1 MATKRQHF
9 VPRVY
14 MKAWETQVE
23 TSREPNRKFEG
34 VYVFENSNEIGEG
47 ANRNSI
53 LWKPHLYTIK
63 FEYLFIVNSCPKIY
77 SDFVDMV
84 YDVMRNRT
92 LQPIY
97 GKDGYSIIKTKKSI
111 RKHLLNIDNWEFYYD
126 DGNVAKQR
134 SIKNQIESLNSY
146 VLESAF
152 DECFETRWEQNL
164 NNFIESVH
172 NGIPVAM
179 GMSERVIPVESAMNM
194 LSFFFMMLC
203 RSPQFDSMGIYTDI
217 KNNIL
222 YPIFEE
228 MCISDDLTTQE
239 EIDAAIEEGK
249 EYANELMTGIWYSEL
264 YKMIYKN
271 KGGFYHGTLV
281 KAIKDCQM
289 ILFEAY
295 DDAGTF
301 ITSDNPAFEHISAV
315 TRENSN
321 GFVFPISPKYLL
333 FIAKGADKIN
343 IVDHRFANADTV
355 KHFNQIIKQHK
366 MNMLISTEKNIRKIL

>member
-1 MATKRQHF
+1 
-9 VPRVY
+9 
-14 MKAWETQVE
+14 
-23 TSREPNRKFEG
+23 
-34 VYVFENSNEIGEG
+34 
-47 ANRNSI
+47 
-53 LWKPHLYTIK
+53 
-63 FEYLFIVNSCPKIY
+63 
-77 SDFVDMV
+77 
-84 YDVMRNRT
+84 
-92 LQPIY
+92 
-97 GKDGYSIIKTKKSI
+97 
-111 RKHLLNIDNWEFYYD
+111 
-126 DGNVAKQR
+126 
-134 SIKNQIESLNSY
+134 
-146 VLESAF
+146 
-152 DECFETRWEQNL
+152 
-164 NNFIESVH
+164 
-172 NGIPVAM
+172 
-179 GMSERVIPVESAMNM
+179 
-194 LSFFFMMLC
+194 MMLC
-203 RSPQFDSMGIYTDI
+203 RSPQFDAMGIYTDI

-343 IVDHRFANADTV
+343 IVDHRFANTDTV

-366 MNMLISTEKNIRKIL
+366 MNMLISTEKNIRKVL